1 MGSLLPA
8 GNKDEDKYDN
18 RLILL
23 IRDFKIQRRDGDEK
37 VA

>member
-23 IRDFKIQRRDGDEK
+23 IGDLKIHRRDGNEK